1 MLLQKLLQAR
11 NEEAKRTQK
20 ILLSKLIRIDR
31 IGFIENRHNHVY
43 QVHVIG
49 RKPAA
54 LT

>member
-11 NEEAKRTQK
+11 NEAKQTQK

-43 QVHVIG
+43 HVHVIG